1 MKLGYT
7 EFSFGY
13 AFTENLIRSA
23 SSRTAGAPYFPN
35 LIQEARLGYDVR
47 IDLPGCP
54 LYFQYKLPELMIRDS
69 ASEISKYSLP
79 GIRTPFFRMYLMRRN
94 FSRQHERLICLEKRS
109 PNTVYYAAPVVQN
122 VHAFNA
128 AYNDAM
134 VHRRSVF
141 FSPKH
146 IGELP
151 DDKQH
156 TLAFRQGLTKA
167 WLCSEPREVPVF
179 QFEGVSEQLR
189 DLFKTQR
196 YSTLETAVGHSLED
210 MRSLATAQDAEV
222 YQSAVALLEN
232 RYSDW
237 PPWYQFE
244 GLIRQRIRERTTM
257 RFSPMDIEKPT
268 TQVVEDLLVSREIAR
283 VMFGLDLVIAQASF
297 H

>member
-23 SSRTAGAPYFPN
+23 SSRSAGAPYFPN

-54 LYFQYKLPELMIRDS
+54 LYFQYKLPELMKRNS
-69 ASEISKYSLP
+69 AVEISKHSLS
-79 GIRTPFFRMYLMRRN
+79 GLCTPFFRMYLMKRN
-94 FSRQHERLICLEKRS
+94 LSEQHKRLICLEKRS
-109 PNTVYYAAPVVQN
+109 PNTVYYAASVMQD

-128 AYNDAM
+128 AYNRAM
-134 VHRRSVF
+134 VHQQSVL

-151 DDKQH
+151 DDRQH
-156 TLAFRQGLTKA
+156 TLAFRQGLTTA
-167 WLCSEPREVPVF
+167 WLCSKPREVPVF
-179 QFEGVSEQLR
+179 QFAVISEQLR
-189 DLFKTQR
+189 DLFETQR

-210 MRSLATAQDAEV
+210 MRSLAAAQDAAV
-222 YQSAVALLEN
+222 YHSRAYSLGEELLPF
-232 RYSDW
+232 
-237 PPWYQFE
+237 PPQNQFE
-244 GLIRQRIRERTTM
+244 DLIRQRIRERVTTL
-257 RFSPMDIEKPT
+257 FKQLDIEKQT
-268 TQVVEDLLVSREIAR
+268 AQVVEDLLVSREIAR
-283 VMFGLDLVIAQASF
+283 VALGLDLVIAQPSS